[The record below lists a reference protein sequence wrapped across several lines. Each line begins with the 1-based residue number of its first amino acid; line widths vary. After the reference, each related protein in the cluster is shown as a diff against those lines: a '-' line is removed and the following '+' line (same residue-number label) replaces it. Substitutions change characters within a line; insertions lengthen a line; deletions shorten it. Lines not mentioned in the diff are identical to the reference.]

1 MMPTDVT
8 SSVALENVGAI
19 AQRDAS
25 QSQSIGQNAD
35 ATSGAS
41 TSNEETQTA
50 DITQVATASNSKD
63 ITIQPASDPG
73 GRIENFT
80 VSVLVEDLFAGAVG
94 NIDQGQGGAAQAANA
109 DGDTVEISREALLE
123 AEEQEEAPAADEAD
137 AVEDSEAGEET
148 ETSTNGTPLTDSR
161 ASGVVP
167 LPDTSQA
174 TDDVLDPSREAV
186 TGSRTVPESPVPE
199 QPEESVDEETESAE
213 TRPPG
218 TPVETRTPGTSP
230 AEPAETEPGPEA
242 VTDSR
247 SSGIITPEEGEPS
260 TEESGET
267 AAEEESSEA
276 VTDSRQFLGVPASD
290 SEETGE
296 SDEVDE
302 GENADEIET
311 DEEGVTEEDAA
322 TDPEETATDEATNE
336 EEATGSGD
344 ADGEELPPVE
354 GEELPADGDG
364 VPTSDG
370 DELPADGETTPDA
383 SAPGDE
389 DGVQLPA
396 DVVDPAQ
403 AIEDLPPT
411 VNPDE
416 LLTSS
421 VVPQDNPTGEV
432 DTPVDTIPPE
442 APAVEA
448 DAPIDTPDGDP
459 TKEGADDGTQEFNRA
474 EDFAFD
480 FGTPAGIF
488 KAAFEDRFINQRLTA
503 PDGGRNRLEVAG
515 TDLHDQVIG
524 TKGLQQVPI
533 TTDVV
538 V

>member
-1 MMPTDVT
+1 
-8 SSVALENVGAI
+8 
-19 AQRDAS
+19 
-25 QSQSIGQNAD
+25 QNAD

-94 NIDQGQGGAAQAANA
+94 NVDQGQGGAAQAANA

-123 AEEQEEAPAADEAD
+123 AEDREEAPATDEAD
-137 AVEDSEAGEET
+137 AVDDSEGGEET

-161 ASGVVP
+161 ASGVVQ
-167 LPDTSQA
+167 LPETSQV

-186 TGSRTVPESPVPE
+186 TGSRTVPESAVPE
-199 QPEESVDEETESAE
+199 QLEESADEETEPAE
-213 TRPPG
+213 TRAPG
-218 TPVETRTPGTSP
+218 TPVETRTPGTPSTGP
-230 AEPAETEPGPEA
+230 TETEPGPEA

-247 SSGIITPEEGEPS
+247 SSGIITPEEGSPS
-260 TEESGET
+260 TEESEET
-267 AAEEESSEA
+267 AAEEESPEA

-290 SEETGE
+290 DSEETRD
-296 SDEVDE
+296 SDEAVE
-302 GENADEIET
+302 GENAEADGIET

-322 TDPEETATDEATNE
+322 TDTEETATDETTSG
-336 EEATGSGD
+336 EEASDSED
-344 ADGEELPPVE
+344 ADGEELPPVDD
-354 GEELPADGDG
+354 EELPADGDE

-383 SAPGDE
+383 SAPDN
-389 DGVQLPA
+389 DGTPVQMPP

-416 LLTSS
+416 LLPSS

-432 DTPVDTIPPE
+432 DTPLDTIPPE

-459 TKEGADDGTQEFNRA
+459 TKEGAEDGTAEFNRA

-533 TTDVV
+533 STDVIV
-538 V
+538 